1 MKNKQIFLR
10 FIIGFA
16 CGILQ
21 GAMVM
26 FFISIGVNGIK
37 GEYIPV
43 LPSTVRLF
51 CSENLAVIM
60 QTVLTGL
67 LGAAYAMASFVYENP
82 KWSFLK
88 QSLMQFLITFPCI
101 LVVAAVCWVPVEKVG
116 YISLAGSVFA
126 GYIINFIIQLNVAKS
141 NVKAIN
147 DKMEEY
153 VKSLE
158 DNNDSN

>member
-1 MKNKQIFLR
+1 MREKHIIMR

-21 GAMVM
+21 GALVV
-26 FFISIGVNGIK
+26 FLISLGINGIN

-43 LPSTVRLF
+43 LPATVKMF
-51 CSENLAVIM
+51 GSENLAVVM

-67 LGAAYAMASFVYENP
+67 LGVAYAMAAMVYENP
-82 KWSFLK
+82 KNSFLK
-88 QSLMQFLITFPCI
+88 QSVQHFLITFPCI
-101 LVVAAVCWVPVEKVG
+101 LIVAAICWVPVEKEG
-116 YISLAGSVFA
+116 YISLACGVFV
-126 GYIINFIIQLNVAKS
+126 GYVINFIIQFNLAK
-141 NVKAIN
+141 NDVRKIN
-147 DKMEEY
+147 DKMDEY